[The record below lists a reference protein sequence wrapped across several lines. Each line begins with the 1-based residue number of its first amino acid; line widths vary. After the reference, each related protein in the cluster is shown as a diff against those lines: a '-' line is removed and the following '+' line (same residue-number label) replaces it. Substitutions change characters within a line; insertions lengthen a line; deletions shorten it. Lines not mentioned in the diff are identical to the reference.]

1 MESTYLEVL
10 RGLVFRAIQT
20 ETRLSERQIAQLRW
34 NQIQGDE
41 IVTAYKR
48 RAKISGE
55 VVTALSL
62 LPHSHSFVFFGTSLM
77 IRKQNSEAMREL
89 REQFAEEAK
98 AKEKPKHFLLNR
110 YISSLT
116 K

>member
-1 MESTYLEVL
+1 MDSAYLEVL

-34 NQIQGDE
+34 SQIQGDE

-55 VVTALSL
+55 VVAALSL
-62 LPHSHSFVFFGTSLM
+62 LPHSHSFVFFGTSLAH
-77 IRKQNSEAMREL
+77 RQDSEAMREL
-89 REQFAEEAK
+89 RRQFAEEDARK
-98 AKEKPKHFLLNR
+98 RGSTKHFLFNR
-110 YISSLT
+110 GLSMLT

>member
-1 MESTYLEVL
+1 MDSAYLEVL

-34 NQIQGDE
+34 SQIQGDE

-55 VVTALSL
+55 VVAALSL
-62 LPHSHSFVFFGTSLM
+62 LPHSHSFVFFGTSLAH
-77 IRKQNSEAMREL
+77 RLDSEAMREL
-89 REQFAEEAK
+89 RRQFAEEDARK
-98 AKEKPKHFLLNR
+98 HGSTKHFLFNR
-110 YISSLT
+110 GLSMLT